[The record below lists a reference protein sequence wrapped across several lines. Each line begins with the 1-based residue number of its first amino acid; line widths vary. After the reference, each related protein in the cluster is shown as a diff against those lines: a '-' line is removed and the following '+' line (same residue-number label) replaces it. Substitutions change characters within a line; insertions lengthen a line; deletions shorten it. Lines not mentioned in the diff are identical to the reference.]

1 MDRAGIATPV
11 RFALGGEK
19 WRRYAKLPRLV
30 LMLLTLL
37 GIFGLAALSP
47 WLVRRFGE
55 RIGWLLALGPAG
67 VFAYWLVRWPDVVAG
82 GGLVQTLPW
91 ATSFGV
97 ELAFRGD
104 GLAGAMSLLIS
115 GIGALIVLYAS
126 GYLHGDPRLGKFYGY
141 LFVFMGAML
150 GLVVSDDLVTLFVF
164 WEITSISSYL
174 LIGFNHDKQDNRD
187 AALKALLV
195 TGGGGLALLA
205 GIVMLGV
212 IGLSIGLAPG
222 EALRV
227 SALIEHA
234 GAIQD
239 HALFPAMLVLVLL
252 GCFTKSAQFPFHFWL
267 PAAMAGPTPVSA
279 YLHSATM
286 VKAGVFLLAR
296 LHPALGGGGL
306 WIVLVTT
313 VGAVTMLLGAVM
325 AVGQRDLK
333 GILAYTTISVLGTL
347 VMLLGI
353 GTDGAIQAAVVFLFA
368 HGLYKAALFMV
379 AGNVDHAT
387 GTRDVTQLGGLRR
400 LMPLSAA
407 AGLVA
412 ALSKAGAP
420 PMFGYLG
427 KKLVFEAKLDIET
440 AGLYLITAA
449 VVANICMV
457 AVALLIALRPFWGA
471 RRPTPHEP
479 HEAPW
484 SMTLGPLLL
493 AGLGLFVGLIPGVFD
508 ATLGTPMASAIRG
521 APLEMKLKLMFGLS
535 VESLIVVV
543 LSFGALILGYGLYRW
558 LRLGPTFWS
567 ALRGL
572 GRFGP
577 DRAYRVGLAGLL
589 SLAAWQTRVVQSG
602 YLRVYL
608 MVVVTVFAAAAGPLA
623 WLALFGGRVP
633 AFGSIRLHE
642 LILALLVAAG
652 AVYGV
657 LSRSRL
663 ASVAAIGGSG
673 IGIAVLFAVYGSV
686 DLAITQLMVETLM
699 VILLVLVLLRMP
711 RLRQVSSLST
721 RGRDLL
727 IAAAGGATVMLLVLA
742 SATVRLPATVS
753 AYFLAQAEP
762 KGYGRNVVNVI
773 LVDFR
778 ALDTLGEIVVVAVAG
793 VGVAALVWLGRP
805 RRAKRR
811 EGGEP

>member
-1 MDRAGIATPV
+1 
-11 RFALGGEK
+11 
-19 WRRYAKLPRLV
+19 
-30 LMLLTLL
+30 MLWTLL
-37 GIFGLAALSP
+37 GILGLAALSP

-55 RIGWLLALGPAG
+55 RVGWWLALGPAG
-67 VFAYWLVRWPDVVAG
+67 VFVYWLVHWPEVAG

-91 ATSFGV
+91 AASFGV

-104 GLAGAMSLLIS
+104 GLSGAMSLLIS
-115 GIGALIVLYAS
+115 GIGALIVVYAS

-150 GLVVSDDLVTLFVF
+150 GLVVSDDLITLFVF
-164 WEITSISSYL
+164 WEVTSVSSYL

-212 IGLSIGLAPG
+212 IGLSIGLAPD

-227 SALIEHA
+227 SSLIEHA
-234 GAIQD
+234 GAIQG

-296 LHPALGGGGL
+296 LHPALGGSGL
-306 WIVLVTT
+306 WVVVVTA

-325 AVGQRDLK
+325 AAGQRDLK

-353 GTDGAIQAAVVFLFA
+353 GTDSAIQAAVVFLFA

-400 LMPLSAA
+400 LMPLTAA

-427 KKLVFEAKLDIET
+427 KKLLFEAKLDVET
-440 AGLYLITAA
+440 VGLYLTVAA
-449 VVANICMV
+449 VIANICMV
-457 AVALLIALRPFWGA
+457 AVALLIALRPFWGE
-471 RRPTPHEP
+471 RRPTPREP

-508 ATLGTPMASAIRG
+508 ATLGTAMATAIQG
-521 APLEMKLKLMFGLS
+521 EPLEMKLKLIFGLS
-535 VESLIVVV
+535 VESLIVVA

-558 LRLGPTFWS
+558 LRLGPTFWTS
-567 ALRGL
+567 LRGL

-589 SLAAWQTRVVQSG
+589 NLAAWHTRVVQSG

-608 MVVVTVFAAAAGPLA
+608 LVVVTVFAAAAGPLA
-623 WLALFGGRVP
+623 WLALSDGGRVP
-633 AFGSIRLHE
+633 AFEPVRLHE

-652 AVYGV
+652 ALYGV
-657 LSRSRL
+657 LSSSRL

-711 RLRQVSSLST
+711 RMQRASSGSA

-727 IAAAGGATVMLLVLA
+727 IAVAGGATVMLLVLT

-753 AYFLAQAEP
+753 AYFLAEAEP

-793 VGVAALVWLGRP
+793 VGVASLVWLGRP
-805 RRAKRR
+805 RRAKGR
-811 EGGEP
+811 EGDGS